1 MADSPRIEE
10 LKRRVQSDPAS
21 IAFAALAEEYRRAG
35 RFDEAIDTCTSGLI
49 RHPAYLSAHVTLGR
63 ALMDVG
69 RLDDARRELESV
81 LKIAP
86 ENLAAIRGLAEIH
99 DRLREEGHAQAAVSA
114 PEEPSASAD
123 AEMVAEIHAASG
135 FSPPPEEEP
144 LQTIVAQGASS
155 AEVAVPDQTLPA
167 DPIPDPLPAL
177 ALPTV
182 HPADP
187 PAPEFVRPPEQ
198 QPAPESPADPREWE
212 FVPPAAEPPVWD
224 FVGPPAE
231 HQPAQEFV
239 PPPAEPPAW
248 EFVAPPV
255 EPAASE
261 SVSPQDDPE
270 PVATPAIMIA
280 APEDPALAGL
290 EAFLHAIQRARS
302 ERALPR

>member
-35 RFDEAIDTCTSGLI
+35 RFDEAIETCTSGLI

-63 ALMDVG
+63 ALMDTG
-69 RLDDARRELESV
+69 RLQDAKRELESV

-99 DRLREEGHAQAAVSA
+99 DRLREEGHAQAAASA
-114 PEEPSASAD
+114 PGEAIASVD

-144 LQTIVAQGASS
+144 PQGVDAHGASA
-155 AEVAVPDQTLPA
+155 AEAPVDVPVPDQTTA

-177 ALPTV
+177 ASTADHL
-182 HPADP
+182 ADP
-187 PAPEFVRPPEQ
+187 PAH
-198 QPAPESPADPREWE
+198 E
-212 FVPPAAEPPVWD
+212 FVPPPGEPQAWEFVLPPVEPP
-224 FVGPPAE
+224 ASE
-231 HQPAQEFV
+231 LA

-248 EFVAPPV
+248 EFGEAPA
-255 EPAASE
+255 EPPAWESAA
-261 SVSPQDDPE
+261 PQDDSE
-270 PVATPAIMIA
+270 AVATPVSMEA
-280 APEDPALAGL
+280 APEHPALAGL

-302 ERALPR
+302 ERAVPR